1 MQHSTDHKEG
11 IATVRIVYHNY
22 RPMKDGSFQFY
33 VCVTKQRKRKYIA
46 TGLTLH
52 PDYWD
57 ASKERIRKSYPHDK
71 RKQLEKDLKQW
82 LERYENAAEELTR
95 EDIKHNAKAIAE
107 KAVEQRKQY
116 RQVEVLAYIDE
127 LVSSFNEAK
136 QLGNAKVYKG
146 LRNILA
152 QFLAEIGN
160 GPDISFSKI
169 TVTFCNKLETQQR
182 AKGNGETYIS
192 YVFRTLR
199 AVLNRAIA
207 DNVMKPDTY
216 PFARNVAEKHKFQ
229 VGKFDTSTSKR
240 AISREAIR
248 LIEEL
253 QPESER
259 LQRAKN
265 VFLFSFYVGG
275 INFIDLANL
284 RWANI
289 TIDTKGG
296 SRLNYTRQ
304 KTGGKFSMKL
314 LAPALAIVDYYKAE
328 TCNSS
333 QDYIFP
339 ILNTNV
345 HKTPSQIKNRIDKIR
360 TQVNADLKEIASA
373 VGININL
380 TTYVA
385 RHSFATNLKRSGV
398 ATGIIGEA
406 MGHQSEQVTAIYL
419 ASFENDTIDAALEN
433 LL

>member
-1 MQHSTDHKEG
+1 MQ
-11 IATVRIVYHNY
+11 R
-22 RPMKDGSFQFY
+22 
-33 VCVTKQRKRKYIA
+33 
-46 TGLTLH
+46 
-52 PDYWD
+52 
-57 ASKERIRKSYPHDK
+57 
-71 RKQLEKDLKQW
+71 
-82 LERYENAAEELTR
+82 EELTR
-95 EDIKHNAKAIAE
+95 EDVKHNAKAIAE
-107 KAVEQRKQY
+107 KAVEKRKQY
-116 RQVEVLAYIDE
+116 RQVEVLSYIDE
-127 LVSSFNEAK
+127 LVNNFNEAK

-146 LRNILA
+146 IRNIPA
-152 QFLAEIGN
+152 QFLAESGN
-160 GPDISFSKI
+160 GSDIPFNKI

-207 DNVMKPDTY
+207 DNIMKPYTY

-229 VGKFDTSTSKR
+229 VGKFDTTTSKR

-248 LIEEL
+248 LIEEY
-253 QPESER
+253 QPEAER

-284 RWANI
+284 RWSSI
-289 TIDTKGG
+289 TTDTKGS

-314 LAPALAIVDYYKAE
+314 LTPAMAIVDYYKAE
-328 TCNSS
+328 TYNSS

-339 ILNTNV
+339 ILNANV

-373 VGININL
+373 VGIDINL

-385 RHSFATNLKRSGV
+385 RHAFASNLKRAGV
-398 ATGIIGEA
+398 ATAVISEA